1 MGAGSPL
8 GPLWGEYRRSK
19 VGLAGLALF
28 AALLAFSALAIA
40 FVPLDSYRQWNNPSH
55 WAEYPRAAPPA
66 WTNWMTGLRLPEHM
80 VLRNPMEHQSAS
92 DWVRVVTHTYRFA
105 FPYESFPNDF
115 IFKFSLKYGR
125 SPPLV
130 ELSAE
135 RPDGVRMLLAR
146 ISPPPRPEGSGARAY
161 NSAIFS
167 TDASLKVNLANYLA
181 ERLGAVTSPDAIS
194 PERMIFAK
202 EGPSMAEGGTS
213 VLKGD
218 YIFQARFFLFGKE
231 DEVLSSAL
239 VIGGKVFGLFG
250 TDDLRRD
257 LSVGILWGTPIA
269 LSIGISVAVLSV
281 SIGIAYGVIS
291 GYYGGRLDE
300 LMMRLNDIAYA
311 IPALPFLILLALSLG
326 RSLLYI
332 MAYLVLFGWVGI
344 AKVARSVALQIKA
357 APYIEAV
364 ELLGAP
370 SRRIIFRHIAPQLIP
385 YAIANIALSVPAAI
399 LAEAGLSFLGLGD
412 PTMPTWG
419 QILHDAQLH
428 GAAIRGLWWWALSPG
443 IMLAGSSLAFVM
455 IGYAL
460 ERALNP
466 RIRGA

>member
-1 MGAGSPL
+1 MSAWSPRS
-8 GPLWGEYRRSK
+8 LWAEYKRCK

-28 AALLAFSALAIA
+28 AMLLALSVIAIA
-40 FVPLDSYRQWNNPSH
+40 SVPLDSYRQWNNPSH
-55 WAEYPRAAPPA
+55 WTEYPRAAPPA
-66 WTNWMTGLRLPEHM
+66 WANYVTGLKLPEHM
-80 VLRNPMEHQSAS
+80 VLRNPTVRQSAAG
-92 DWVRVVTHTYRFA
+92 WVRVVTHTYYFSFLYEA
-105 FPYESFPNDF
+105 FPDDF
-115 IFKFSLKYGR
+115 LFKFSLIYGG

-135 RPDGVRMLLAR
+135 RPDGLRMLLAR
-146 ISPPPRPEGSGARAY
+146 IAAPPRPEGSEARAY

-167 TDASLKVNLANYLA
+167 TDVSLKVNLANCLA
-181 ERLGAVTSPDAIS
+181 DRVGVIVSPDGIS

-202 EGPSMAEGGTS
+202 EGPSMAEGGTG

-218 YIFQARFFLFGKE
+218 YAFQARFFLFGE
-231 DEVLSSAL
+231 GDDVLSSRL
-239 VIGGKVFGLFG
+239 VIGGKVFGPFG

-269 LSIGISVAVLSV
+269 LSIGVSVAILSV

-291 GYYGGRLDE
+291 GYCGGRLDE
-300 LMMRLNDIAYA
+300 LMMRLNDVAYA

-326 RSLLYI
+326 RSLLYM
-332 MAYLVLFGWVGI
+332 MAYLVLFGWVGV

-385 YAIANIALSVPAAI
+385 YAMANIALSVPAAI
-399 LAEAGLSFLGLGD
+399 LAEAGLSFIGLGD

-419 QILHDAQLH
+419 QILHDAQIH

-443 IMLAGSSLAFVM
+443 VMLALSSLAFVM
-455 IGYAL
+455 MGYAL
-460 ERALNP
+460 DRALNP
-466 RIRGA
+466 KMRGA

>member
-1 MGAGSPL
+1 MSALPVGS
-8 GPLWGEYRRSK
+8 LWKEYRRYRS
-19 VGLAGLALF
+19 GLAGLALL
-28 AALLAFSALAIA
+28 ASLLALSAMAIA
-40 FVPLDSYRQWNNPSH
+40 LVPLDAYGQWNNPSY
-55 WAEYPRAAPPA
+55 WSEYPKAAPPA
-66 WTNWMTGLRLPEHM
+66 WVNYITGLKLPEHL
-80 VLRNPMEHQSAS
+80 VLKDPIIDRSAIG
-92 DWVRVVTHTYRFA
+92 RVKVITHTFRFA
-105 FPYESFPNDF
+105 FPYEAFPDDF
-115 IFKFSLKYGR
+115 VFKFSLKYGA

-146 ISPPPRPEGSGARAY
+146 SAMPPRSEGSEARAY
-161 NSAIFS
+161 DSAIFS
-167 TDASLKVNLANYLA
+167 TDRNLRVNLANHLA
-181 ERLGAVTSPDAIS
+181 ERLGILASPDGIS

-202 EGPSMAEGGTS
+202 GGPSMADGGTG

-218 YIFQARFFLFGKE
+218 YAFQARFFLLG
-231 DEVLSSAL
+231 DQDDVISSSL

-269 LSIGISVAVLSV
+269 LSIGISVAVLSAL
-281 SIGIAYGVIS
+281 IGLAYGVIS
-291 GYYGGRLDE
+291 GYHGGRLDE
-300 LMMRLNDIAYA
+300 LMMRLNDVAYA

-326 RSLLYI
+326 RSLLYVI
-332 MAYLVLFGWVGI
+332 AYLILFGWVGI
-344 AKVARSVALQIKA
+344 AKVARSAALQIKA

-364 ELLGAP
+364 ELLGA
-370 SRRIIFRHIAPQLIP
+370 SSWRVIFRHIVPQLIP

-412 PTMPTWG
+412 PRVPTWG

-428 GAAIRGLWWWALSPG
+428 GAAARGLWWWALSPG
-443 IMLAGSSLAFVM
+443 MMLALSSLAFVM

-460 ERALNP
+460 DRALNP
-466 RIRGA
+466 RMRGI